1 VEPGR
6 GIKATERQTEF
17 EGMVTNKDAIKPP
30 PIDPNPISSNNAR
43 GFVKP
48 PILKDSEKQFLKNLI
63 ADAICERLSQDVH
76 LDDTNLISHLSVIF
90 LL

>member
-1 VEPGR
+1 VEPGK
-6 GIKATERQTEF
+6 GIKATERQTDF

-30 PIDPNPISSNNAR
+30 PIDPDPISSSNAS
-43 GFVKP
+43 GFVRP

-63 ADAICERLSQDVH
+63 AHAIRERLSQDVH
-76 LDDTNLISHLSVIF
+76 LDDTNLTSYLSVIF